1 MTSGHSNR
9 APYAPRRGYLLPFV
23 SLALSLPPFLIVLAA
38 CAIAIYHAMT
48 GQTFDL
54 VAPALQSAA
63 VYGAIVC
70 YIVFGPLIGLILCL
84 TQRGLA
90 QQVYGSDLMLGYRMK
105 RLNTLA
111 LSVAA
116 VAVCTLFLLITALFV
131 GHALIGT

>member
-23 SLALSLPPFLIVLAA
+23 SLALSLPPLLFALAA
-38 CAIAIYHAMT
+38 CSIAIYHAAT
-48 GQTFDL
+48 GLTLDV

-63 VYGAIVC
+63 AYGVIVC

-90 QQVYGSDLMLGYRMK
+90 QQAYGSDLMLGYRMK

-116 VAVCTLFLLITALFV
+116 VAVCTVFLLIVVLFA
-131 GHALIGT
+131 GHALTGT